1 MVIEVSSEQVLL
13 NFGLILLELELELE
27 KVFYKKEGMEKVYN

>member
-1 MVIEVSSEQVLL
+1 MIEVSSEQVLL